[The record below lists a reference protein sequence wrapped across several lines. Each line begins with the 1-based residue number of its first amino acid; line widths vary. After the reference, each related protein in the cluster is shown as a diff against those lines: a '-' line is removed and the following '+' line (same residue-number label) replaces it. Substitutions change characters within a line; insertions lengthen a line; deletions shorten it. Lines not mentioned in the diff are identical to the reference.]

1 MRPMEKPK
9 PAAVSPPK
17 VPAPVSV
24 PHVYVQKGLG
34 TGKTEKR

>member
-1 MRPMEKPK
+1 MADANSTPRPR
-9 PAAVSPPK
+9 PPK
-17 VPAPVSV
+17 VPAPVTV